1 MSEGSERAARRPR
14 SVPVPTSVLDAMPG
28 MEEADFRVLL
38 FLIKHEHISPG
49 WRVPVRIGRIT
60 QGTGVGRV
68 RVKHALDALI
78 REGWALGLADGTYV
92 LALPLPGPESE
103 ERGQRGGSTGSAGG
117 ACPREETSTLKSGGK
132 SSETTE
138 PAGAPG
144 GAGRP
149 IRPGGRRV

>member
-1 MSEGSERAARRPR
+1 MSEGPEREARRPR
-14 SVPVPTSVLDAMPG
+14 SVPVPTSVLDSMPG
-28 MEEADFRVLL
+28 MEEADLRVLL

-68 RVKHALDALI
+68 RVKHALDALV
-78 REGWALGLADGTYV
+78 REGWVLALADGTYV
-92 LALPLPGPESE
+92 LALPLPGPEGE
-103 ERGQRGGSTGSAGG
+103 ERGQRGGSAGSAGRQT
-117 ACPREETSTLKSGGK
+117 PSEECSVRKSGETP
-132 SSETTE
+132 SETTE

-144 GAGRP
+144 GARRS

>member
-1 MSEGSERAARRPR
+1 MSEGPEREARRPR
-14 SVPVPTSVLDAMPG
+14 SVPVPTSVLDSMPG
-28 MEEADFRVLL
+28 MEEADLRVLL
-38 FLIKHEHISPG
+38 FLIKHEHVSPG

-92 LALPLPGPESE
+92 LALPLLGPESE
-103 ERGQRGGSTGSAGG
+103 ESGQRGGSAGSAGSVPPG
-117 ACPREETSTLKSGGK
+117 EEPSVTISKEK

-144 GAGRP
+144 GARRS